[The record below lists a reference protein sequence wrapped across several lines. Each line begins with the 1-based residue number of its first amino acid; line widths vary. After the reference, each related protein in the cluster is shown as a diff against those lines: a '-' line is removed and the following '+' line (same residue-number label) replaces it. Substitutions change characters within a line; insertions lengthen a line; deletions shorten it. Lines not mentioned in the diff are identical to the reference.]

1 MVTDTAAGNS
11 QAETN
16 TNLSSRAAE
25 LKDRAGA
32 LFQDGIE
39 AVKAHPAA
47 TAAVVGGVAAAAA
60 AYVGRDKI
68 AETAGQ
74 LRDKMTAAA
83 KQNGSEA

>member
-1 MVTDTAAGNS
+1 MVTDTAAKHP
-11 QAETN
+11 QAESNAT
-16 TNLSSRAAE
+16 LS
-25 LKDRAGA
+25 DRAGA
-32 LFQDGIE
+32 LFQGGVDAI
-39 AVKAHPAA
+39 KAHPGA

-83 KQNGSEA
+83 KPNGSEA